1 MSCVQYI
8 ASRHQRRQSRAG
20 STISRSMA
28 LKTHLNGDV
37 KPFQLRP
44 RLALTVIHVHLDAVI
59 RQRQVIREI
68 SGLTHA

>member
-1 MSCVQYI
+1 
-8 ASRHQRRQSRAG
+8 
-20 STISRSMA
+20 MA